1 MPSSETTELL
11 QKMVLEIQRIEED
24 CTYSY
29 KGHFNAAED
38 WKSWNLVLGLP
49 AAVVTAIAGATAF
62 ADQAFWAGI
71 LASIGTALTAT
82 LTFLK
87 PSDHASTHK
96 SFGDQFLALRN
107 AARIFREIEL
117 IGIEGQDPQAL
128 KKRLLELSIRKDEL
142 NQTAPVIPRKAYELA
157 RKDIEEGRHQHA
169 VDQ

>member
-1 MPSSETTELL
+1 MRSSETTELL
-11 QKMVLEIQRIEED
+11 QKMVQEIQRIEED
-24 CTYSY
+24 CTYSC

-38 WKSWNLVLGLP
+38 WKRWNLILGLP

-62 ADQAFWAGI
+62 SDQAFWAGI

-96 SFGDQFLALRN
+96 SYGDQFLSLRN

-117 IGIEGQDPQAL
+117 VSTTEQDIQAL
-128 KKRLLELSIRKDEL
+128 KKRLLELSVKKDEL

-157 RKDIEEGRHQHA
+157 RKDIEEQRHQHA
-169 VDQ
+169 VDH